1 MPQQDEWPG
10 DVPTMAEEQAARKW
24 RIGLAAFLCLVAF
37 AVGMAALV
45 GALK

>member
-1 MPQQDEWPG
+1 MPRQDEWTG
-10 DVPTMAEEQAARKW
+10 DAPTMAEEQEARRW

-45 GALK
+45 GFLK